1 MDAGAR
7 LASEPPSITFCTL
20 MADREYPTG
29 KRARMPKR
37 NGARPAIRAIL
48 MRSHRYIDSP
58 GPVILQRDGRRI
70 ELHELQAW
78 PQVFYAHS

>member
-29 KRARMPKR
+29 KRVRIWAD
-37 NGARPAIRAIL
+37 
-48 MRSHRYIDSP
+48 MRCHTAGMSCN
-58 GPVILQRDGRRI
+58 
-70 ELHELQAW
+70 
-78 PQVFYAHS
+78 

>member
-29 KRARMPKR
+29 KRANKTLVT
-37 NGARPAIRAIL
+37 GL
-48 MRSHRYIDSP
+48 
-58 GPVILQRDGRRI
+58 V
-70 ELHELQAW
+70 
-78 PQVFYAHS
+78 